1 MKYFVAAL
9 KHQTM
14 ETLPKGYRDDVS
26 HGDLISLCLR
36 VSVVQIDDTP

>member
-9 KHQTM
+9 KHQTT
-14 ETLPKGYRDDVS
+14 ETLS